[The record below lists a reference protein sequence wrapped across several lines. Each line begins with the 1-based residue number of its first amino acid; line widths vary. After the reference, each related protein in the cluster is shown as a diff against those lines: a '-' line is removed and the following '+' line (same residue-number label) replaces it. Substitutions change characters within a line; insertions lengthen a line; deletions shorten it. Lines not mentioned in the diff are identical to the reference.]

1 MSNKTLV
8 VLIGI
13 AIVLMMTLFIL
24 NYVQVVE
31 TKSTEKHIELN
42 DINGMEVYHTN
53 VPYTLNLKQQVGV
66 ANYFNEATPFEPS
79 AATEMRTPTI
89 IEKIVIY
96 RFENLPP
103 VEITPVYYHHDNL
116 VFSAPEWQGT
126 GLLMDNSNGKLKNL
140 LSQTFD
146 R

>member
-8 VLIGI
+8 ILIGI

-24 NYVQVVE
+24 NYVQIVE

-42 DINGMEVYHTN
+42 DINGMEVYHKN

-66 ANYFNEATPFEPS
+66 ATYLNEAIPFEPS
-79 AATEMRTPTI
+79 ADEGTKTPTA

-96 RFENLPP
+96 RFGDLQPID
-103 VEITPVYYHHDNL
+103 ITPVYYHHDNL
-116 VFSAPEWQGT
+116 VFSSPEWKGT